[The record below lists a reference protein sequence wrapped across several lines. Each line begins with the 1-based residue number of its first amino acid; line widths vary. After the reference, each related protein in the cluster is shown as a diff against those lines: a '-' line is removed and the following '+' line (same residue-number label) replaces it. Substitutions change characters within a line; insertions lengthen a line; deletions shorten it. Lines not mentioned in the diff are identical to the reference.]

1 MLPAQA
7 QFIFPAALKKSEK
20 FAQLAAVYQTA
31 QPLLLPDEIDAVLE
45 TMAEALAKRLAAKN
59 PLVLCLVNG
68 GIILTGHLL
77 PRMAYPLT
85 LDYLHITRYNNEL
98 EGGEVAV
105 IAQPKSSLAGRN
117 VLLLDDI
124 LDGGL
129 TLSAAVR
136 FCQEA
141 GAESIHTAVLL
152 DKTAAR
158 VAGGL
163 PEADVVGHAIDMGY
177 VFGFGLDYQ
186 GYFRNLPGI
195 YRATD
200 AGLV

>member
-1 MLPAQA
+1 MPLSQSEFTFPVEEGAG
-7 QFIFPAALKKSEK
+7 QFTE
-20 FAQLAAVYQTA
+20 LAAVYHNA
-31 QPLLLPDEIDAVLE
+31 EPVLGPGEIEAVLD
-45 TMAEALAKRLAAKN
+45 TMAKALAPRLRDKN
-59 PLVLCLVNG
+59 PVVLCLVNG
-68 GIILTGHLL
+68 GILLTGHLL

-85 LDYLHITRYNNEL
+85 LDYLHITRYNNQL

-105 IAQPKSSLAGRN
+105 IAQPKSTLAGRD

-129 TLSAAVR
+129 TLSAAVH
-136 FCQEA
+136 FCQRA
-141 GAESIHTAVLL
+141 GAERIHTAVLL

-158 VAGGL
+158 VPGGL
-163 PEADVVGHAIDMGY
+163 PVADVTGCAIENGY

-195 YRATD
+195 YRANETG
-200 AGLV
+200 AP

>member
-1 MLPAQA
+1 MPLSQS
-7 QFIFPAALKKSEK
+7 QFTFPVELEGADK
-20 FAQLAAVYQTA
+20 FTELAAVYHNA
-31 QPLLLPDEIDAVLE
+31 EPVLHADEINAVLDA
-45 TMAEALAKRLAAKN
+45 MAEALASRLSEKN
-59 PLVLCLVNG
+59 PVVLCLVNG
-68 GIILTGHLL
+68 GIIVTGHLL

-85 LDYLHITRYNNEL
+85 LDYLHITRYNNQL

-105 IAQPKSSLAGRN
+105 IAQPKSSLAGRD

-129 TLSAAVR
+129 TLSAAVH

-141 GAESIHTAVLL
+141 GAKRIHTAVLL
-152 DKTAAR
+152 DKTATR
-158 VAGGL
+158 VPGGL
-163 PEADVVGHAIDMGY
+163 PAADVAGYAIEDGY

-195 YRATD
+195 YRASESSAT
-200 AGLV
+200 